1 MQIKK
6 RPPARVVLAS
16 ARSALIELRS
26 IAAVLDELDARLV
39 SIRCPLAVTAPGKE
53 EEFPVE
59 AILDKKSAYL
69 ANYRAKYS
77 EMLAAIEDAEALIGR
92 VKNAGARS
100 ALRFYYCCAYRSWED
115 VAVVLHKD
123 VRTVLRWRAH
133 FIEELDKKIQKK

>member
-26 IAAVLDELDARLV
+26 ISAVLDELDARLM
-39 SIRCPLAVTAPGKE
+39 SIRCPLAVTAPGRE

-69 ANYRAKYS
+69 DNYRAKYA
-77 EMLAAIEDAEALIGR
+77 EMLTAIEDAEELISR

-100 ALRFYYCCAYRSWED
+100 ALRLYYLAGLPTWEI
-115 VAVVLHKD
+115 VAEELHKD

>member
-26 IAAVLDELDARLV
+26 VAAVLDELDARLV

-92 VKNAGARS
+92 LQNAGARS
-100 ALRFYYCCAYRSWED
+100 ALRLYYLAGLPTWEV
-115 VAVVLHKD
+115 VADELRKD
-123 VRTVLRWRAH
+123 ERTVRRWREMS
-133 FIEELDKKIQKK
+133 FEILDKKYQKK

>member
-53 EEFPVE
+53 EEFPAE

-69 ANYRAKYS
+69 AKYRAKYS
-77 EMLAAIEDAEALIGR
+77 EMLAAIEDAESLIGR
-92 VKNAGARS
+92 LQNAGARS
-100 ALRFYYCCAYRSWED
+100 ALRLYYLAGLPTWEV
-115 VAVVLHKD
+115 VADELRKD
-123 VRTVLRWRAH
+123 ERTVRRWREMS
-133 FIEELDKKIQKK
+133 FEILDKKYQKK